1 MYFSRCRVKT
11 TADFVPQGTCTAWS
25 FRGALSIEDRPSTRS
40 ASETVIESLPYT
52 IMKSHH
58 SEIVV
63 IPSNGLWRLIFQAS
77 GWKRR
82 SQVMK
87 GAAMSGV
94 CQRF

>member
-1 MYFSRCRVKT
+1 
-11 TADFVPQGTCTAWS
+11 
-25 FRGALSIEDRPSTRS
+25 
-40 ASETVIESLPYT
+40 
-52 IMKSHH
+52 MKSHH